1 MRHILA
7 PILLLVFLFPTL
19 ALGEEVTVDDLVWR
33 EMDGLYFKKF
43 TEVPFDGKV
52 TGQEQGSFKDGKRDG
67 SWVFYR
73 DNGQLFE
80 KGTYKDGK
88 KEDLWETYWDN
99 GQLFEKGTYKDG
111 KRGGSWE
118 YYKQDGTVWEKNTGT
133 YKDGKKISN

>member
-7 PILLLVFLFPTL
+7 PILLLVLLFPTL
-19 ALGEEVTVDDLVWR
+19 ALGGEVTMDDLVWR
-33 EMDGLYFKKF
+33 EMDGLYFNKF

-80 KGTYKDGK
+80 KEPT
-88 KEDLWETYWDN
+88 
-99 GQLFEKGTYKDG
+99 
-111 KRGGSWE
+111 R
-118 YYKQDGTVWEKNTGT
+118 TGT
-133 YKDGKKISN
+133 KTVLGSGITRTDSYG

>member
-88 KEDLWETYWDN
+88 RE
-99 GQLFEKGTYKDG
+99 
-111 KRGGSWE
+111 GSWE